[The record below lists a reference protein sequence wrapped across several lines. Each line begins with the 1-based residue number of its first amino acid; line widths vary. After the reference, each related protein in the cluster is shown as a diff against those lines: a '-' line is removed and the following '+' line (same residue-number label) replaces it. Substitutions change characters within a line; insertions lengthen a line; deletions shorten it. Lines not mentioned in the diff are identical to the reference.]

1 MYVCIY
7 IVYKWWI
14 FHAMIDKQ
22 HPAEKHWKNGP
33 ERRAF
38 KSPSTKPRGV
48 ERWMM
53 QVGAGENM
61 APWHTQQQSVTGN
74 LLFLAPC
81 QKNVRKCLTTIVHV
95 LCSWGRVELS
105 LAGTQNSAPVCTMPF
120 SFLPPLESDQ
130 NPAQRIYSKRR
141 PWNELQPTKAHQHR
155 T

>member
-1 MYVCIY
+1 MHMHTYMGPPKTHIYVCIYICMYIY

-81 QKNVRKCLTTIVHV
+81 QKKCKEVFNHHCSCAMFLRESRTFSCRNTK
-95 LCSWGRVELS
+95 LCTCMHHAFFISLS
-105 LAGTQNSAPVCTMPF
+105 S
-120 SFLPPLESDQ
+120 
-130 NPAQRIYSKRR
+130 RI
-141 PWNELQPTKAHQHR
+141 
-155 T
+155 